1 MAAGA
6 VDARTWLRRVSFVVT
21 GLPPGLEEVEAF
33 AADASK
39 EARERVVDGMLASP
53 HFGERWARHWMDVMR
68 YAESRGHED
77 DFVIANAWR
86 YRDYLIRAFNADVP
100 YGQLVKEHLAGDL
113 LEPRRGPGGE
123 NESVLGTGW
132 AFLGEEVHN
141 PVDIRQDECERIDNK
156 IDVLS
161 KAFLGLT
168 VACARCHDHKFDAV
182 TQRDYYA
189 LSGLVQ
195 GAAFRQ
201 VRYET
206 MEAHGEAAGKVAALR
221 AEQGPRM
228 LMAMGRELRGKVGR
242 VDELL
247 LAARRVLFGE
257 ALETVAGETGIDA
270 AVVGGW
276 LGAVKAAVGATG
288 SPLHGVA
295 MLMHEPGAGAE
306 KVPELIGK
314 CFPVRE
320 KWDDGEMR
328 VIADWSRAGATV
340 WRVDGPVFGV
350 GVKRAGEVV
359 FGPEGRPVSGLVLGG
374 AAVRE
379 PFWDRLA
386 LAAGTEMDSGELG
399 AAGRAGKTLLTP
411 KFTIGG
417 GRLHYLVR
425 GRAQVYAGV
434 DGHIMLTGGL
444 HGGMRAE
451 FDTAGE
457 WRWVTHELGG
467 YRGHRAHL
475 EMAPPGDAGLEVAMV
490 VEGAEVPKGYPWG
503 GWRPGSGVESLGAV
517 VRAWRDRLVAV
528 AEVMASGGAVL
539 EGQLAAADWLV
550 RNSGLLGVDSG
561 VVRAAGAKEAEELE
575 TMARGMRWESALGV
589 SWGEVSGVD
598 ERVMERG
605 KYSKPGVVAARGLPE
620 AFGYPVI
627 GEMEGSGRAALAEQL
642 ADAGNPLTARVMVNR
657 IWHHVFGRGIV
668 ATVDNFGWLGERPT
682 HPELLDHLAAQF
694 VMEDG
699 WSVKRMVRRLVLSD
713 AFGRASVAADAE
725 TEGKDPMNVWWHRMP
740 VRRLEGEAIRDA
752 LLTVSGRLDRTVGGV
767 PVPVHLTDFI
777 VGRGRPGVSGPLDG
791 GGRRSIYTSVRRNF
805 LSGML
810 LAFDYP
816 VPFSAVGRRNVTN
829 VPAQALVMLNDPMVR
844 EQAEVWVRRM
854 VAAVPEGDDAAR
866 VRWLFGWA
874 FGRPPSEME
883 AAAAMESLG
892 EMRALG
898 EGAAGEAAWVEFAHG
913 LLGASE
919 FIYLK

>member
-1 MAAGA
+1 MKRFRAVLVAMAVLAGTVGGGVCAEAFDLAGRKARLGWIWERPRLREVPEGSGATEVDRFLEAGMRERGLRAAGA

-100 YGQLVKEHLAGDL
+100 YDRLVKEHLAGDL
-113 LEPRRGPGGE
+113 LVPRRGPGGE

-189 LSGLVQ
+189 LSGVVQ

-206 MEAHGEAAGKVAALR
+206 MESQGEA
-221 AEQGPRM
+221 
-228 LMAMGRELRGKVGR
+228 
-242 VDELL
+242 
-247 LAARRVLFGE
+247 
-257 ALETVAGETGIDA
+257 
-270 AVVGGW
+270 
-276 LGAVKAAVGATG
+276 
-288 SPLHGVA
+288 
-295 MLMHEPGAGAE
+295 
-306 KVPELIGK
+306 
-314 CFPVRE
+314 
-320 KWDDGEMR
+320 
-328 VIADWSRAGATV
+328 
-340 WRVDGPVFGV
+340 
-350 GVKRAGEVV
+350 V
-359 FGPEGRPVSGLVLGG
+359 FGPEGRPLSGLVLGG

-417 GRLHYLVR
+417 GRLHYLMR

-444 HGGMRAE
+444 HGGVRAE

-457 WRWVTHELGG
+457 WRWVTHELTK
-467 YRGHRAHL
+467 YAGHRAHL
-475 EMAPPGDAGLEVAMV
+475 EIAPPDDAALEVAMV
-490 VEGAEVPKGYPWG
+490 VEGAEVPTGYPWES
-503 GWRPGSGVESLGAV
+503 WRPGAGVESLGSV
-517 VRAWRDRLVAV
+517 VRAWRDQLVAV
-528 AEVMASGGAVL
+528 AEVLASGGRVA
-539 EGQLAAADWLV
+539 EEDLATADWLV
-550 RNSGLLGVDSG
+550 RNSGLLGVDYG
-561 VVRAAGAKEAEELE
+561 VVRAAGAKEAGELE
-575 TMARGMRWESALGV
+575 TMARGMRWESALAV
-589 SWGEVSGVD
+589 SWGDVSGVD

-605 KYSKPGVVAARGLPE
+605 KYSKPGEVAARGLPE

-627 GEMEGSGRAALAEQL
+627 AEAEGSGRAALAEQL

-752 LLTVSGRLDRTVGGV
+752 LLVVSGRLDRTVGGV

-791 GGRRSIYTSVRRNF
+791 GGRRSIYTAVRRNF
-805 LSGML
+805 LSGMM

-844 EQAEVWVRRM
+844 QQAEVWVRRM
-854 VAAVPEGDDAAR
+854 VAALPEGDDAAR

-874 FGRPPSEME
+874 FGRPPGEME